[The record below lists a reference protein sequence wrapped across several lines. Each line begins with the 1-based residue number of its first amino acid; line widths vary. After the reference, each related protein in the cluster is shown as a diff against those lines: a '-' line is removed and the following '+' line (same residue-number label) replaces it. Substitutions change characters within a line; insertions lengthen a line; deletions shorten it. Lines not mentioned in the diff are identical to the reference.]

1 MSQHPLI
8 SPPQLDAALSEKSI
22 AELEGIARK
31 LRFKLIEMSHAAGTP
46 HLGSALSCVDILVA
60 AYWKAVRINPADPS
74 NPLRDRFIL
83 SKGHAA
89 SALYATLAARGFF
102 PENWLDSFARHG
114 SPLAE
119 QPSPGCAPGVELAT
133 GSLGH
138 GLPVGS
144 GMALAGKIQKRNYR
158 VYVVMSDGECNE
170 GTVWEAALFAPANKL
185 DNLVVIIDY
194 NKWQAT
200 GRSNEIMNLPSL
212 RDKWAAFGWE
222 ASEIDGNDISAVVEA
237 LGKVPESGGKPVAI
251 IAHTVKGRGVSFMQD
266 DNNWHYR
273 VPNQEE
279 VQAAKKELRIP

>member
-1 MSQHPLI
+1 MSQNSLN
-8 SPPQLDAALSEKSI
+8 SPPQLDAASSGKTI
-22 AELEGIARK
+22 AELEDIARK

-60 AYWKAVRINPADPS
+60 AYWKTVRINPADPS
-74 NPLRDRFIL
+74 NPFRDRFIL

-89 SALYATLAARGFF
+89 TALYATLAARGFF
-102 PENWLDSFARHG
+102 PADWLDSFARHG

-185 DNLVVIIDY
+185 DNLVVVIDY

-212 RDKWAAFGWE
+212 RGKWAAFGWE
-222 ASEIDGNDISAVVEA
+222 ASEIDGNDMSAVVEA
-237 LGKVPESGGKPVAI
+237 LGKVPENGGKPVAI
-251 IAHTVKGRGVSFMQD
+251 IANTVKGRGVSFMQD

-273 VPNQEE
+273 IPNQEE
-279 VQAAKKELRIP
+279 VQAAKKELRIA

>member
-1 MSQHPLI
+1 MSQNTLN
-8 SPPQLDAALSEKSI
+8 SPPQLDAASSGKTI

-60 AYWKAVRINPADPS
+60 AYWKTVRIDPSDPS

-89 SALYATLAARGFF
+89 TALYATLAARGFF
-102 PENWLDSFARHG
+102 PEDWLDAFARHG

-185 DNLVVIIDY
+185 DNLVVVIDY

-212 RDKWAAFGWE
+212 RGKWAAFGWE
-222 ASEIDGNDISAVVEA
+222 ASEIDGNDMSAVVEA
-237 LGKVPESGGKPVAI
+237 LGKVPENGGKPVAI
-251 IAHTVKGRGVSFMQD
+251 IANTVKGRGVSFMQD

-273 VPNQEE
+273 IPNQEE
-279 VQAAKKELRIP
+279 VQAAKKELRIA

>member
-60 AYWKAVRINPADPS
+60 AYWKAVRINPADPA

-144 GMALAGKIQKRNYR
+144 GMALAGKIQNRNYR

-237 LGKVPESGGKPVAI
+237 LNKVPENGGKPVAI